1 MKKSLLIFLTFLGIN
16 VFAQTSFSHSA
27 GAGYLVAENLGLGS
41 LFYNPRLN
49 LIEVSENSTIS
60 VGSHLGLGFSFNS
73 SSNSRSGSDES
84 SGGFGFDIPVVAE
97 YNFGCKSNPDNED
110 GFGFFLG
117 TGGGYNSISVS
128 QNGAS
133 ASVASFG
140 VYSNLGLRFI
150 LKDTY
155 PVELRGSY
163 LLNVKDGGVNVI
175 GATINYCF

>member
-27 GAGYLVAENLGLGS
+27 GVGYLVAENVGLAS

-49 LIEVSENSTIS
+49 IVEVSEKSTIS

-73 SSNSRSGSDES
+73 SSNSRSGSES
-84 SGGFGFDIPVVAE
+84 SGSFGFDIPVVAE
-97 YNFGCKSNPDNED
+97 FNFGCKSNPDNED

-133 ASVASFG
+133 ASVSSFG

-155 PVELRGSY
+155 PIELRGSY

-175 GATINYCF
+175 GATLNYCF